1 MIRHKILL
9 QNKIKILIFIS
20 IFLIIILL
28 RITKNTEIEIVSE
41 SRGTPVEINQITLKT
56 YKPEYVFYG
65 NVIGNNEI
73 ELVSDLDGKVTRV
86 SEKLIKSKKVKKGEV
101 LFYLDDLNF
110 KQDLIQK
117 ETSLKELKSDLLSSY
132 SLLEEAKRQLDIATK
147 DHERKNKLYGN
158 TVTKKALEDSLLV
171 LSNAKSKFLRE
182 EFKIESLKA
191 KIEEAKSKIK
201 IAKNNLKKTKFKAPF
216 SGKISNN
223 KIDLGSE
230 IIKGKYIASLI
241 NTNALDVKFFVGESS
256 FTKLGNLNNIIGKN
270 ILVKWNKS
278 NYKKKYNATIS
289 NIDSVIN
296 EKLAGL
302 NMRASLEK
310 IDELDPLRPGVFVEI
325 LVKGDEVRNALLVN
339 ENSIYE
345 DKFIYVIS
353 DNKPEKIEIEIKGF
367 IGSEIICS
375 GNFGLHKTFIVTRLN
390 NIQNIKKVYSVE

>member
-9 QNKIKILIFIS
+9 QNKIKILIFIA

-41 SRGTPVEINQITLKT
+41 SRGTPVEIKQITLKT

-86 SEKLIKSKKVKKGEV
+86 SEKLIKSKKVKKGEI
-101 LFYLDDLNF
+101 LFYLDDLNY

-132 SLLEEAKRQLDIATK
+132 SLLEEAKRQLDIAAK

-201 IAKNNLKKTKFKAPF
+201 IATNNLKKTKFKAPF

-256 FTKLGNLNNIIGKN
+256 FTKLGNLSNIIGKN

-375 GNFGLHKTFIVTRLN
+375 GNFGLHKAFIVTRLN

>member
-9 QNKIKILIFIS
+9 QNKIKILIFLS

-28 RITKNTEIEIVSE
+28 RITKNNEIEIVSE
-41 SRGTPVEINQITLKT
+41 SKGTPVEIKQIALKT
-56 YKPEYVFYG
+56 YKPEYIFYG

-73 ELVSDLDGKVTRV
+73 ELVSDLDGKVIRV
-86 SEKLIKSKKVKKGEV
+86 SEKLIKSKKVKKGEI
-101 LFYLDDLNF
+101 LFYLDDLNY

-132 SLLEEAKRQLDIATK
+132 SLLEEAKRQLDIAAK

-191 KIEEAKSKIK
+191 KIEEAISKIK

-256 FTKLGNLNNIIGKN
+256 FTKLGNLSNIIGKN

-353 DNKPEKIEIEIKGF
+353 GNKPEKIEIEIKGF

-375 GNFGLHKTFIVTRLN
+375 GNFGLHKAFIVTRLN

>member
-9 QNKIKILIFIS
+9 QNKIKILIFLS

-28 RITKNTEIEIVSE
+28 RITKNNEIEIVSE
-41 SRGTPVEINQITLKT
+41 SKGTPVEIKQIALKT
-56 YKPEYVFYG
+56 YKPEYIFYG

-73 ELVSDLDGKVTRV
+73 ELVSDLDGKVIRV
-86 SEKLIKSKKVKKGEV
+86 SEKLIKSKKVKKGEI
-101 LFYLDDLNF
+101 LFYLDDLNY

-132 SLLEEAKRQLDIATK
+132 SLLEEAKRQLDIAAK

-191 KIEEAKSKIK
+191 KIEEAISKIK

-256 FTKLGNLNNIIGKN
+256 FTKLGNLSNIIGKN

-375 GNFGLHKTFIVTRLN
+375 GNFGLHKAFILTRLN

>member
-9 QNKIKILIFIS
+9 QNKIKILIFLS

-28 RITKNTEIEIVSE
+28 RITKNNEIEIVSE
-41 SRGTPVEINQITLKT
+41 SKGTPVEIKQIALKT
-56 YKPEYVFYG
+56 YKPEYIFYG

-73 ELVSDLDGKVTRV
+73 ELVSDLDGKVIKV
-86 SEKLIKSKKVKKGEV
+86 SEKLIKSKKVKKGEI
-101 LFYLDDLNF
+101 LFYLDDLNY

-132 SLLEEAKRQLDIATK
+132 SLLEEAKRQLDIAAK

-191 KIEEAKSKIK
+191 KIEEAISKIK

-256 FTKLGNLNNIIGKN
+256 FTKLGNLSNIIGKN

-375 GNFGLHKTFIVTRLN
+375 GNFGLHKAFILTRLN

>member
-9 QNKIKILIFIS
+9 QNKIKILIFLS

-28 RITKNTEIEIVSE
+28 RITKNNEIEIVSE
-41 SRGTPVEINQITLKT
+41 SKGTPVEIKQIALKT
-56 YKPEYVFYG
+56 YKPEYIFYG

-73 ELVSDLDGKVTRV
+73 ELVSDLDGKVIRV
-86 SEKLIKSKKVKKGEV
+86 SEKLIKSKKVKKGEI
-101 LFYLDDLNF
+101 LFYLDDLNY

-132 SLLEEAKRQLDIATK
+132 SLLEEAKRQLDIAAK

-191 KIEEAKSKIK
+191 KIEEAISKIK

-256 FTKLGNLNNIIGKN
+256 FTKLGNLSNIIGKN

-375 GNFGLHKTFIVTRLN
+375 GNFGLHKAFIVTRLN

>member
-9 QNKIKILIFIS
+9 QNKIKILIFLS

-28 RITKNTEIEIVSE
+28 RITKNNEIEIVSE
-41 SRGTPVEINQITLKT
+41 SKGTPVEIKQIALKT
-56 YKPEYVFYG
+56 HKPEYIFYG

-73 ELVSDLDGKVTRV
+73 ELVSDLDGKVIRV
-86 SEKLIKSKKVKKGEV
+86 SEKLIKSKKVKKGEI
-101 LFYLDDLNF
+101 LFYLDDLNY

-132 SLLEEAKRQLDIATK
+132 SLLEEAKRQLDIAAK

-191 KIEEAKSKIK
+191 KIEEAISKIK

-256 FTKLGNLNNIIGKN
+256 FTKLGNLSNIIGKN

-353 DNKPEKIEIEIKGF
+353 GNKPEKIEIEIKGF

-375 GNFGLHKTFIVTRLN
+375 GNFGLHKAFIVTRLN

>member
-9 QNKIKILIFIS
+9 QNKIKILIFLS

-28 RITKNTEIEIVSE
+28 RITKNNEIEIVSE
-41 SRGTPVEINQITLKT
+41 SKGTPVEIKQIALKT
-56 YKPEYVFYG
+56 YKPEYIFYG

-73 ELVSDLDGKVTRV
+73 ELVSDLDGKVIKV
-86 SEKLIKSKKVKKGEV
+86 SEKLIKSKKVKKGEI
-101 LFYLDDLNF
+101 LFYLDDLNY

-132 SLLEEAKRQLDIATK
+132 SLLEEAKRQLDIAAK

-191 KIEEAKSKIK
+191 KIEEAISKIK

-256 FTKLGNLNNIIGKN
+256 FTKLGNLSNIIGKN

-345 DKFIYVIS
+345 DKFIYVMS
-353 DNKPEKIEIEIKGF
+353 GNKPEKIEIEIKGF

-375 GNFGLHKTFIVTRLN
+375 GNFGLHKAFIVTRLN